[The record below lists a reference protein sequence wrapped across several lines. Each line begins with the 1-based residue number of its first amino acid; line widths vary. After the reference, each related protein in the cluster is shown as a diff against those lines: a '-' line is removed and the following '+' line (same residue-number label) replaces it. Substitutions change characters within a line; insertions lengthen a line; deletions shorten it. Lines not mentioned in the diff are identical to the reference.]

1 MAATPIVS
9 LHDLSAGYPR
19 TIEDGLRETGFFD
32 QVPTGAPVF
41 LKPNLTFP
49 VYRPGVMTSFEC
61 LKTVTTLL
69 IGKGYPVIIGE
80 ADSGGYNRFSIDEV
94 FKGMGID
101 KLAQETGAR
110 LVNLSFT
117 EPEWLEVRAGFRR
130 LRVPV
135 PKLLLHEVGAV
146 ITLPVPKIHMNTLVS
161 MSIKNQWGC
170 IQEPAERLKLH
181 PYFAEVMYELNRRLP
196 RAHSIVDGKYG
207 LNRSGPMLGDP
218 VELNWLLVANDLVAA
233 DRVCCRLMQIDER
246 EVKYL
251 NHFRERGWWSEF
263 KDIRLRSDWGKFLK
277 EKFHLQRALTD
288 MPGLVCFNSSFLAW
302 LGYRSPLAGFAH
314 WLLYLFREPF
324 YDYDKE
330 KTKVRTDAR

>member
-9 LHDLSAGYPR
+9 LHDLNAGYPQ

-32 QVPTGAPVF
+32 QLPAGAPVF

-61 LKTVTTLL
+61 LKAVTTLL

-130 LRVPV
+130 SPSAFRFHQSLARQV
-135 PKLLLHEVGAV
+135 A
-146 ITLPVPKIHMNTLVS
+146 
-161 MSIKNQWGC
+161 
-170 IQEPAERLKLH
+170 LKKS
-181 PYFAEVMYELNRRLP
+181 ARRLAGRP
-196 RAHSIVDGKYG
+196 ALARACGMRPVFG
-207 LNRSGPMLGDP
+207 LRP
-218 VELNWLLVANDLVAA
+218 
-233 DRVCCRLMQIDER
+233 
-246 EVKYL
+246 
-251 NHFRERGWWSEF
+251 
-263 KDIRLRSDWGKFLK
+263 
-277 EKFHLQRALTD
+277 
-288 MPGLVCFNSSFLAW
+288 PG
-302 LGYRSPLAGFAH
+302 GQ
-314 WLLYLFREPF
+314 
-324 YDYDKE
+324 
-330 KTKVRTDAR
+330 RTDAPRHFISHRRRRDIFVDHPATKNHKLRRSDIGNMPLLNGAFSKWDLQATKIPHLRRRGLFAYGFLFEFSRKAIGEGRSTSAAEPVMA